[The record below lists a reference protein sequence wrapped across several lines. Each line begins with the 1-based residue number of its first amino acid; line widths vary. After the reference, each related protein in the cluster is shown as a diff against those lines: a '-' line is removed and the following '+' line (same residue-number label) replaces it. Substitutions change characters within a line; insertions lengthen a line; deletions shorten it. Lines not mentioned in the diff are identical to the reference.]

1 MASQKTTLQKG
12 QFERLVNKA
21 KRLEKQIASCVQSHQ
36 KLAAQIEKNR
46 RPCVVECKKKNMRKA
61 QVSQIAQVAIIDCI
75 RKNAIQQLLR
85 NSLTR
90 LEGKREGQRKK
101 REQKR
106 QINRQATKKQGDSKC
121 T

>member
-46 RPCVVECKKKNMRKA
+46 PCVVECKKKNVQKA
-61 QVSQIAQVAIIDCI
+61 QVSRPRSRLSLAQQVDRI
-75 RKNAIQQLLR
+75 
-85 NSLTR
+85 
-90 LEGKREGQRKK
+90 KREGQRKK

-106 QINRQATKKQGDSKC
+106 QINRQARKQ
-121 T
+121 

>member
-46 RPCVVECKKKNMRKA
+46 PCVVECKKKNVQKA
-61 QVSQIAQVAIIDCI
+61 EVPTHDRLKKNKVPKAAVSRPRSRLSLAQQVDRI
-75 RKNAIQQLLR
+75 
-85 NSLTR
+85 
-90 LEGKREGQRKK
+90 KREGQRKK

-106 QINRQATKKQGDSKC
+106 QINRQARKQ
-121 T
+121 

>member
-46 RPCVVECKKKNMRKA
+46 PCVVECKKKNMRKA
-61 QVSQIAQVAIIDCI
+61 QVSQPRSRLSIAQQVDQI
-75 RKNAIQQLLR
+75 
-85 NSLTR
+85 
-90 LEGKREGQRKK
+90 KREGQRKK

-106 QINRQATKKQGDSKC
+106 QINRQATKKQGG